1 MPRKSKQEVNLMPG
15 FDRSGP
21 MGAGPMTGGQRG
33 FCNPATREYVGQFF
47 RAPGFGRGMG
57 RGRGFRGGFGPGMG
71 RAFARRGWN
80 QPSYYPEVAQHPEA
94 ELNMLKTEANS
105 VKKSLDMINRRI
117 AELEKSS
124 E

>member
-1 MPRKSKQEVNLMPG
+1 MPG
-15 FDRSGP
+15 FNRTGP

-33 FCNPATREYVGQFF
+33 FCNPATREYEGQFSG
-47 RAPGFGRGMG
+47 APGFGRGIG
-57 RGRGFRGGFGPGMG
+57 LGRGFRGGFGPGMG

-80 QPSYYPEVAQHPEA
+80 QPSYYPGFGQNPQA
-94 ELNMLKTEANS
+94 ELNMLKAEANS
-105 VKKSLDMINRRI
+105 VKNSLDRINRRI

>member
-1 MPRKSKQEVNLMPG
+1 MPG
-15 FDRSGP
+15 FNRTGP

-33 FCNPATREYVGQFF
+33 FCNPATREYEGQFSG
-47 RAPGFGRGMG
+47 APGFGKGMG
-57 RGRGFRGGFGPGMG
+57 FGRGFRRGFGPGME

-80 QPSYYPEVAQHPEA
+80 QPSYYPGVGQNPQA
-94 ELNMLKTEANS
+94 ELNMLKTEANA
-105 VKKSLDMINRRI
+105 VKNSLDTINRRI